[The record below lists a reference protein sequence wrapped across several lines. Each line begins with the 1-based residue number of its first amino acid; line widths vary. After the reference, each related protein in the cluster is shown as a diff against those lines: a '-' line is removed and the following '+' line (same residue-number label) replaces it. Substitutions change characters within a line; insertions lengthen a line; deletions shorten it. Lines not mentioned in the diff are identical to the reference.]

1 MERRLSRRTMTLTI
15 INDGNSKKVYKEI
28 IERTSMSSN
37 TLNKTENSNE
47 KVDTTDSFENTLDSK
62 MSSGE
67 TETSQ
72 APRMTSYQAA
82 QVMSSAAAKSIQSDA
97 SESPIIVPA
106 SLEPIFKKAAQTY
119 GVDEGVLI
127 AMAKQESNFH
137 TDSTSSSGAMG
148 VLQLMPETAKYLGVT
163 DAYDPEQNIMGGAKL
178 LAGHL
183 KNYNGNLSMALAAYS
198 AGGGAVRKYSGIPPY
213 LETQNHIPRVLSN
226 YSRGYTVDDGSETV
240 LPDANKLAETVL
252 QYKDTTGSAFDQN
265 TEVNERQKE
274 DLKNLLLL
282 STARLKE

>member
-1 MERRLSRRTMTLTI
+1 MTLTI
-15 INDGNSKKVYKEI
+15 TNNGNSKSVYKEI
-28 IERTSMSSN
+28 IERTAMSSN
-37 TLNKTENSNE
+37 TINKTENSNE
-47 KVDTTDSFENTLDSK
+47 NVDSTNSFENTLDSK

-67 TETSQ
+67 TDTSQ
-72 APRMTSYQAA
+72 APGMTSYQVA
-82 QVMSSAAAKSIQSDA
+82 QAMSSAAAKSIQSDP
-97 SESPIIVPA
+97 SESPITVPA
-106 SLEPIFKKAAQTY
+106 SFEPIFKKAAQTY

-252 QYKDTTGSAFDQN
+252 HYTDTTGSASDQN
-265 TEVNERQKE
+265 TEVNDRQKE
-274 DLKNLLLL
+274 DLKKLLLR

>member
-1 MERRLSRRTMTLTI
+1 MYR
-15 INDGNSKKVYKEI
+15 EI
-28 IERTSMSSN
+28 IERTSTSSN
-37 TLNKTENSNE
+37 ALNKTENSNE
-47 KVDTTDSFENTLDSK
+47 TVDSTDSFQNTLDSK
-62 MSSGE
+62 LSSGE
-67 TETSQ
+67 NDISQ
-72 APRMTSYQAA
+72 NSGMTSN
-82 QVMSSAAAKSIQSDA
+82 QVSNVMTSAAANTIQSDP
-97 SESPIIVPA
+97 SEAPITVPA

-183 KNYNGNLSMALAAYS
+183 KNYNGNLSLALAAYS
-198 AGGGAVRKYSGIPPY
+198 AGGGAVKKYSGIPPY

-240 LPDANKLAETVL
+240 LPDANKLAETVI
-252 QYKDTTGSAFDQN
+252 QYKDTNGSAFDQD
-265 TEVNERQKE
+265 TEVNDRQKE
-274 DLKNLLLL
+274 DLKKLLLL
-282 STARLKE
+282 ATARLKE

>member
-1 MERRLSRRTMTLTI
+1 MTLTI

-72 APRMTSYQAA
+72 APGMTSYQAA

-265 TEVNERQKE
+265 TEVNDRQKE